1 MISNM
6 VDIKYDRETFL
17 SYVRTGLPVEETKK
31 HLSMSD
37 KAFSEMAKDDTDF
50 EIQIAQ
56 AEAEHLYT
64 TLRSFLSNAQNKPSV
79 LLKYMSLRYPNVYGD
94 KKADQLNALADLLNI
109 ARLRANK

>member
-1 MISNM
+1 M

-64 TLRSFLSNAQNKPSV
+64 TLRSFLSRPMKNMHSRPLSSAPW
-79 LLKYMSLRYPNVYGD
+79 
-94 KKADQLNALADLLNI
+94 I
-109 ARLRANK
+109 TC